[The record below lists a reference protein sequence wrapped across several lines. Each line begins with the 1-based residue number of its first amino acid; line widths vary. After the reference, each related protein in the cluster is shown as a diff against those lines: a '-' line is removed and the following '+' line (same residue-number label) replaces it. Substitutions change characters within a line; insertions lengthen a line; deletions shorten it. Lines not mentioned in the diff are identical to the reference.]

1 MLSTGAPAL
10 RVLRLFSYSVIR
22 FWCLR
27 QRVTI
32 LREIRLTSAVNT
44 ATAKVDRQFDAVII
58 APVGAS
64 NQIAIA
70 AGVKL
75 KGHIKE
81 VKAAVNPDD
90 QAVLGLAFDQISDML
105 GKKVNL
111 DARVAGRG

>member
-1 MLSTGAPAL
+1 MRLGIAL
-10 RVLRLFSYSVIR
+10 LVVVGIAFA
-22 FWCLR
+22 
-27 QRVTI
+27 T
-32 LREIRLTSAVNT
+32 EIPSGNAVGN
-44 ATAKVDRQFDAVII
+44 
-58 APVGAS
+58 PVVAG
-64 NQIAIA
+64 NRIAIA